1 MKNCI
6 RPVNRSKR
14 LLAFTS
20 LVLVLMISIQG
31 KVGAQ
36 DDWFGADKLLHFIGS
51 FLTTSVS
58 YTIAASAWDLDH
70 DKARMVGAAAGVVV
84 SIGKEVYDSLSGQ
97 GYASGKDLF
106 WDGIGIGMGMVMINQ
121 MKPDPSTGAGAGMSL
136 ARMSLARMSLRPAYI
151 NPGWNAASASKNCFP
166 SADLKFDMNG
176 IDSSAGRPTFRILLR
191 K

>member
-31 KVGAQ
+31 RVGAQ

-70 DKARMVGAAAGVVV
+70 DKARMVGAAAGVAV

-121 MKPDPSTGAGAGMSL
+121 MKPDPLTDSGVGMSL
-136 ARMSLARMSLRPAYI
+136 GPVYI
-151 NPGWNAASASKNCFP
+151 NFGWNASSAVKNYFP
-166 SADLKFDMNG
+166 LPGLKSGMKG
-176 IDSSAGRPTFRILLR
+176 IDSSVGGPTFRTLLR